1 MKREHIKAKYVKK
14 KGEAHGHIKI
24 SGSMTTEHLEETIAL
39 LKASLVE
46 RKQKEA
52 RKAARVKLTAWQKWK
67 RLKRLAREDFRYML
81 EDACASIVGSP
92 RACDM
97 PYIGL
102 EDDIV

>member
-52 RKAARVKLTAWQKWK
+52 RKAAKAKLSTRQKWQRMK
-67 RLKRLAREDFRYML
+67 HRAHEDLHYMI
-81 EDACASIVGSP
+81 EAACESIVGIP
-92 RACDM
+92 TACSM
-97 PYIGL
+97 PFNGA
-102 EDDIV
+102 ED